1 MKEAL
6 VYELL
11 VYMLA
16 AFGACV
22 AAMYLIHDL
31 IQALDRWLDEHNRE
45 ED

>member
-1 MKEAL
+1 MKETL

-11 VYMLA
+11 AYMLA

-22 AAMYLIHDL
+22 TAMYLIHDL
-31 IQALDRWLDEHNRE
+31 IKALDFWLDKRNRE